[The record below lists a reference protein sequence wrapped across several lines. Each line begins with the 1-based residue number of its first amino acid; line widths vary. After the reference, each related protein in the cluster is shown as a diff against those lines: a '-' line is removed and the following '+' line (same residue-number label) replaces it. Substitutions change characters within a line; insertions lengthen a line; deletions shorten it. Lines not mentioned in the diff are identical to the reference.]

1 MKKSLLFLASV
12 LFIASCKKEK
22 IEQNFDTFTPREV
35 KISQNVKV
43 VDEST
48 NLLLTSLDTSKVVF
62 SAQTTYLSDL
72 QVGDIIV
79 SGIAPTAP
87 EGYLGEVT
95 SIVNN
100 GGVIEVNMVKSDLSS
115 IVIDGAFNFER
126 ELNPDNIRASS
137 FTHNFNEVLYDRDGN
152 YATLN
157 DQIKLTGAVS
167 LNPTLILDADW
178 RGFMNLDML
187 KMGVKINQTN
197 NFQLTGNVDLPPNYI
212 FEKEVYRKPL
222 KPIQFTIGYV
232 PVVIN
237 PIVVIKV
244 GIDGEANVSFN
255 VTYDDSHTLTTYV
268 KKPSGVSLGDFGNW
282 TNHFSVNTDYQ
293 NFNPNNIADSM
304 NNIDIDLEIPYVWG
318 GVEFYLYNYSG
329 ARSRLLARAA
339 LDLQAGCNVTANCNA
354 SLDLKL
360 KTCIDAYLRIFR
372 KTLVDHEFC
381 LLDKTFPI
389 WSYSNAPLVAHY
401 PLDGNAND
409 VSGNAKHGVL
419 NGAYGAY
426 DRNGNAGKALF
437 FDGVNDDVEINHSL
451 LSSSNN
457 TITFWAKP
465 SYTYNSTGSNYFF
478 DAATPSNPLDRYLLY
493 KNDAVGLTNYGGGS
507 NLGSLTVSSPS
518 WWKTNQWM
526 HFAVTYDSGNNE
538 SKLYVDGVLIHTFTG
553 TWSSKN
559 PSTFFLGKRFTPFTG
574 SDYERFKG
582 YMDDLRIYREVLT
595 PSEIS
600 DLYLN

>member
-282 TNHFSVNTDYQ
+282 TSHFGVNTDYQ
-293 NFNPNNIADSM
+293 NFNPNNIVDSM

-329 ARSRLLARAA
+329 ARSRLFARAA

-381 LLDKTFPI
+381 FLDKTYPI

-437 FDGVNDDVEINHSL
+437 FDGVNDDVKINHSL

-478 DAATPSNPLDRYLLY
+478 DAATPSNPVDRYLLY